1 MSKIQISRVQK
12 QIYLH
17 FAEANKAKIQ
27 DKPKAKTNSFALCRG
42 KRGTAGQGQQT
53 TPESILRQEKPTR
66 QRIGAA
72 TPAQKVGI
80 RLFMSEERKKVAASA
95 FFPTFVR

>member
-1 MSKIQISRVQK
+1 MKNKKQRLLPPFLAEVGQK
-12 QIYLH
+12 
-17 FAEANKAKIQ
+17 
-27 DKPKAKTNSFALCRG
+27 
-42 KRGTAGQGQQT
+42 
-53 TPESILRQEKPTR
+53 KPTR
-66 QRIGAA
+66 QRSGAA

>member
-1 MSKIQISRVQK
+1 VKK
-12 QIYLH
+12 
-17 FAEANKAKIQ
+17 
-27 DKPKAKTNSFALCRG
+27 
-42 KRGTAGQGQQT
+42 